1 MPARAKK
8 KGVMNMKKKNR
19 CLLAAI
25 FGKLLRK
32 RSGATCCSGGWDMDV
47 IKAWGEELRPADEV
61 IYWR

>member
-1 MPARAKK
+1 
-8 KGVMNMKKKNR
+8 MKKKR
-19 CLLAAI
+19 HCRLAAV

-32 RSGATCCSGGWDMDV
+32 RSGATCCSGGWDMNV